1 MLTADFS
8 EEGKTES
15 VMENTKYAKI
25 PTAGAHTVKPK
36 PAYDFVK
43 RVLDIACSLI
53 ALILLSPVFLILAI
67 LVKTTSE
74 GPVFFAHR
82 RVGRG
87 GKEIKIYKFRSM
99 VTNAEELIKQF
110 TPEQKAEY
118 EKNFKLEN
126 DPRITKIGSFMRK
139 TSLDELP
146 QLINILKG
154 DISVVGPRPVM
165 DVETRIYGNYRDMLL
180 SVKPG
185 LTGFWAANGRSATS
199 YKRRRAM
206 EIYYVKNR
214 SLLLDAKII
223 FKTFIS
229 VFKGEGAV

>member
-1 MLTADFS
+1 
-8 EEGKTES
+8 
-15 VMENTKYAKI
+15 MEKANITDTSKAAASNT
-25 PTAGAHTVKPK
+25 HSVKPK
-36 PAYDFVK
+36 PIYDFVK
-43 RVLDIACSLI
+43 RVFDIVWSLI
-53 ALILLSPVFLILAI
+53 GLIVLSPVFIILSI

-74 GPVFFAHR
+74 GPVFFAHK
-82 RVGRG
+82 RVGKG
-87 GKEIKIYKFRSM
+87 GKTIKIYKFRSM

-126 DPRITKIGSFMRK
+126 DPRVTKVGNFMRK

-154 DISVVGPRPVM
+154 DISIVGPRPVM
-165 DVETRIYGNYRDMLL
+165 DVETKIYGNYRDMLL

-185 LTGFWAANGRSATS
+185 LTGFWAANGRSHTT
-199 YKRRRAM
+199 YTRRRAM

-214 SLLLDAKII
+214 SVLLDLKII

-229 VFKGEGAV
+229 VFKREGAV

>member
-1 MLTADFS
+1 M
-8 EEGKTES
+8 GKANITDTS
-15 VMENTKYAKI
+15 KAATSNT
-25 PTAGAHTVKPK
+25 HSVKPK
-36 PAYDFVK
+36 PIYDFVK
-43 RVLDIACSLI
+43 RVFDIVCSLI
-53 ALILLSPVFLILAI
+53 GLIVLSPVFIILSILI
-67 LVKTTSE
+67 KTTSE
-74 GPVFFAHR
+74 GPAFFAHK
-82 RVGRG
+82 RVGKG
-87 GKEIKIYKFRSM
+87 GKTIKIYKFRSM

-126 DPRITKIGSFMRK
+126 DPRVTKVGKFMRK

-165 DVETRIYGNYRDMLL
+165 DVETQIYGNYRDMLL

-185 LTGFWAANGRSATS
+185 LTGFWAANGRSVTT
-199 YKRRRAM
+199 YTRRRAM

-214 SLLLDAKII
+214 SVLLDLKII

-229 VFKGEGAV
+229 VFKRVGAV

>member
-1 MLTADFS
+1 M
-8 EEGKTES
+8 GKANITDTS
-15 VMENTKYAKI
+15 KAAASNT
-25 PTAGAHTVKPK
+25 HSVKPK
-36 PAYDFVK
+36 PIYDFVK
-43 RVLDIACSLI
+43 RVFDIVCSLI
-53 ALILLSPVFLILAI
+53 GLIVLSPVFIILSILI
-67 LVKTTSE
+67 KTTSE
-74 GPVFFAHR
+74 GPAFFAHK
-82 RVGRG
+82 RVGKG
-87 GKEIKIYKFRSM
+87 GKTIKIYKFRSM

-126 DPRITKIGSFMRK
+126 DPRVTKVGKFMRK

-165 DVETRIYGNYRDMLL
+165 DVETKIYGNYRDMLL

-185 LTGFWAANGRSATS
+185 LTGFWAANGRSATT
-199 YKRRRAM
+199 YTPRRAM

-214 SLLLDAKII
+214 SVLLDLKII

-229 VFKGEGAV
+229 VFKRVGAI

>member
-1 MLTADFS
+1 M
-8 EEGKTES
+8 ES
-15 VMENTKYAKI
+15 AKSKSI
-25 PTAGAHTVKPK
+25 NKSASPSGHAIKKKPV
-36 PAYDFVK
+36 YDFFK
-43 RVLDIACSLI
+43 RIFDIVCSLI
-53 ALILLSPVFLILAI
+53 ALIILSPVFLIMAI

-74 GPVFFAHR
+74 GPAFFAHK
-82 RVGRG
+82 RVGKN

-126 DPRITKIGSFMRK
+126 DPRITKVGKFMKK

-146 QLINILKG
+146 QLLNILKG
-154 DISVVGPRPVM
+154 DISIVGPRPVTE
-165 DVETRIYGNYRDMLL
+165 VETEIYGNYRDMLL

-185 LTGFWAANGRSATS
+185 LTGFWAANGRSDTT
-199 YKRRRAM
+199 YTRRRAM

-214 SLLLDAKII
+214 SLWLDIKII
-223 FKTFIS
+223 FKTFAS

>member
-1 MLTADFS
+1 
-8 EEGKTES
+8 
-15 VMENTKYAKI
+15 MEKANITDTSKAAASNT
-25 PTAGAHTVKPK
+25 HSVKPK
-36 PAYDFVK
+36 PIYDFVK
-43 RVLDIACSLI
+43 RVFDIVWSLI
-53 ALILLSPVFLILAI
+53 GLIVLSPVFIILSI

-74 GPVFFAHR
+74 GPVFFAHK
-82 RVGRG
+82 RVGKG
-87 GKEIKIYKFRSM
+87 GKTIKIYKFRSM

-126 DPRITKIGSFMRK
+126 DPRVTKVGNFMRK

-154 DISVVGPRPVM
+154 DISIVGPRPVM
-165 DVETRIYGNYRDMLL
+165 DVETKIYGNYRHMLL

-185 LTGFWAANGRSATS
+185 LTGFWAANGRSHTT
-199 YKRRRAM
+199 YTRRRAM

-214 SLLLDAKII
+214 SVLLDLKII

-229 VFKGEGAV
+229 VFKREGAV

>member
-1 MLTADFS
+1 
-8 EEGKTES
+8 
-15 VMENTKYAKI
+15 MEKANITDTSKAAASNT
-25 PTAGAHTVKPK
+25 HSVKPK
-36 PAYDFVK
+36 PIYDFVK
-43 RVLDIACSLI
+43 RVFDIVCSLI
-53 ALILLSPVFLILAI
+53 GLIVLSPVFIIISILI
-67 LVKTTSE
+67 KTTSE
-74 GPVFFAHR
+74 GPVFFAHK
-82 RVGRG
+82 RVGKG
-87 GKEIKIYKFRSM
+87 GKTIKIYKFRSM

-118 EKNFKLEN
+118 ERNFKLEN
-126 DPRITKIGSFMRK
+126 DPRVTKVGKFMRK

-165 DVETRIYGNYRDMLL
+165 DVETQIYGNYRNMLL

-185 LTGFWAANGRSATS
+185 LTGFWAANGRSHTT
-199 YKRRRAM
+199 YTRRRAM

-214 SLLLDAKII
+214 SVLLDLKII

-229 VFKGEGAV
+229 VFKREGAV

>member
-1 MLTADFS
+1 
-8 EEGKTES
+8 
-15 VMENTKYAKI
+15 MEKANITDTSKAAASNT
-25 PTAGAHTVKPK
+25 HSVKPK
-36 PAYDFVK
+36 PIYDFVK
-43 RVLDIACSLI
+43 RVFDIVCSLI
-53 ALILLSPVFLILAI
+53 GLIVLSPVFIILSILI
-67 LVKTTSE
+67 KTTSE
-74 GPVFFAHR
+74 GPAFFAHK
-82 RVGRG
+82 RVGKG
-87 GKEIKIYKFRSM
+87 GKTIKIYKFRSM

-126 DPRITKIGSFMRK
+126 DPRITKVGNFMRK

-154 DISVVGPRPVM
+154 DISIVGPRPVM
-165 DVETRIYGNYRDMLL
+165 DVETKIYGNYRNMLL

-185 LTGFWAANGRSATS
+185 LTGFWAANGRSHTT
-199 YKRRRAM
+199 YTRRRAM

-214 SLLLDAKII
+214 SVLLDLKII

-229 VFKGEGAV
+229 VFKREGAV

>member
-1 MLTADFS
+1 M
-8 EEGKTES
+8 ES
-15 VMENTKYAKI
+15 AKSKSI
-25 PTAGAHTVKPK
+25 NKSASPSGHAIKKKPV
-36 PAYDFVK
+36 YDFFK
-43 RVLDIACSLI
+43 RTFDIVCSLV
-53 ALILLSPVFLILAI
+53 ALIILSPVFLIMAI

-74 GPVFFAHR
+74 GPAFFAHK
-82 RVGRG
+82 RVGKN

-99 VTNAEELIKQF
+99 VTNAEGLIKQF

-126 DPRITKIGSFMRK
+126 DPRITKVGKFMRK

-146 QLINILKG
+146 QLLNILKG
-154 DISVVGPRPVM
+154 DISIVGPRPVTE
-165 DVETRIYGNYRDMLL
+165 VETEIYGNYRDMLL

-185 LTGFWAANGRSATS
+185 LTGFWAANGRSDTT
-199 YKRRRAM
+199 YTRRRAM

-214 SLLLDAKII
+214 SLWLDIKII
-223 FKTFIS
+223 FKTFVS

>member
-1 MLTADFS
+1 
-8 EEGKTES
+8 
-15 VMENTKYAKI
+15 MEKANITDTSKAAASNT
-25 PTAGAHTVKPK
+25 HSVKPK
-36 PAYDFVK
+36 PIYDFVK
-43 RVLDIACSLI
+43 RVFDIVWSLI
-53 ALILLSPVFLILAI
+53 GLIVLSPVFIILSI

-74 GPVFFAHR
+74 GPVFFAHK
-82 RVGRG
+82 RVGKG
-87 GKEIKIYKFRSM
+87 GKTIKIYKFRSM

-126 DPRITKIGSFMRK
+126 DPRITKVGNFMRK

-154 DISVVGPRPVM
+154 DISIVGPRPVM
-165 DVETRIYGNYRDMLL
+165 DVETKIYGNYRNMLL

-185 LTGFWAANGRSATS
+185 LTGFWAANGRSHTT
-199 YKRRRAM
+199 YTRRRAM

-214 SLLLDAKII
+214 SVLLDLKII

-229 VFKGEGAV
+229 VFKREGAV

>member
-1 MLTADFS
+1 
-8 EEGKTES
+8 
-15 VMENTKYAKI
+15 MEKANITDTSKAAASNT
-25 PTAGAHTVKPK
+25 HSVKPK
-36 PAYDFVK
+36 PIYDFVK
-43 RVLDIACSLI
+43 RVFDIVWSLI
-53 ALILLSPVFLILAI
+53 GLIVLSPVFIILSI

-74 GPVFFAHR
+74 GPVFFAHK
-82 RVGRG
+82 RVGKG
-87 GKEIKIYKFRSM
+87 GKTIKIYKFRSM

-126 DPRITKIGSFMRK
+126 DPRITKVGNFMRK

-154 DISVVGPRPVM
+154 DISIVGPRPVM
-165 DVETRIYGNYRDMLL
+165 DVETKIYGNYRDMLL

-185 LTGFWAANGRSATS
+185 LTGFWAANGRSHTT
-199 YKRRRAM
+199 YTRRRAM

-214 SLLLDAKII
+214 SVLLDLKII

-229 VFKGEGAV
+229 VFKREGAV

>member
-1 MLTADFS
+1 MI
-8 EEGKTES
+8 
-15 VMENTKYAKI
+15 V
-25 PTAGAHTVKPK
+25 
-36 PAYDFVK
+36 
-43 RVLDIACSLI
+43 
-53 ALILLSPVFLILAI
+53 LSPVFIILSI

-74 GPVFFAHR
+74 GPVFFAHK
-82 RVGRG
+82 RVGKG
-87 GKEIKIYKFRSM
+87 GKTIKIYKFRSM

-126 DPRITKIGSFMRK
+126 DPRVTKVGNFMRK

-165 DVETRIYGNYRDMLL
+165 DVETKIYGNYRDMLL

-185 LTGFWAANGRSATS
+185 LTEFWAANGRSATT
-199 YKRRRAM
+199 YTRRRAM

-214 SLLLDAKII
+214 SVLLDLKII

-229 VFKGEGAV
+229 VFKRVGAV

>member
-1 MLTADFS
+1 
-8 EEGKTES
+8 
-15 VMENTKYAKI
+15 MEKANITDTSKAAASNT
-25 PTAGAHTVKPK
+25 HSVKPK
-36 PAYDFVK
+36 PIYDFVK
-43 RVLDIACSLI
+43 RVFDIVCSLI
-53 ALILLSPVFLILAI
+53 GLIVLSPVFIILSI

-74 GPVFFAHR
+74 GPAFFAHK
-82 RVGRG
+82 RVGKG
-87 GKEIKIYKFRSM
+87 GKTIKIYKFRSM

-126 DPRITKIGSFMRK
+126 DPRVTKVGKFMRK

-165 DVETRIYGNYRDMLL
+165 DVETKIYGNYRDMLL

-185 LTGFWAANGRSATS
+185 LTGFWAANGRSHTT
-199 YKRRRAM
+199 YTRRRAM

-214 SLLLDAKII
+214 SVLLDLKII

-229 VFKGEGAV
+229 VFKREGAV

>member
-1 MLTADFS
+1 
-8 EEGKTES
+8 
-15 VMENTKYAKI
+15 MEKANITDTSKAAASNT
-25 PTAGAHTVKPK
+25 HSVKPK
-36 PAYDFVK
+36 PIYDFVK
-43 RVLDIACSLI
+43 RVFDIVCSLI
-53 ALILLSPVFLILAI
+53 GLIVLSPVFIILSILI
-67 LVKTTSE
+67 KTTSE
-74 GPVFFAHR
+74 GPAFFAHK
-82 RVGRG
+82 RVGKG
-87 GKEIKIYKFRSM
+87 GKTIKIYKFRSM

-126 DPRITKIGSFMRK
+126 DPRVTKVGKFMRK

-165 DVETRIYGNYRDMLL
+165 DVETKIYGNYRDMLL

-185 LTGFWAANGRSATS
+185 LTGFWAANGRSHTT
-199 YKRRRAM
+199 YTRRRAM

-214 SLLLDAKII
+214 SVLLDLKII

-229 VFKGEGAV
+229 VFKREGAV

>member
-1 MLTADFS
+1 M
-8 EEGKTES
+8 GKANITDTS
-15 VMENTKYAKI
+15 KAAASNT
-25 PTAGAHTVKPK
+25 HSVKPK
-36 PAYDFVK
+36 PIYDFVK
-43 RVLDIACSLI
+43 RVFDIVCSLI
-53 ALILLSPVFLILAI
+53 GLIVLSPVFIILSILI
-67 LVKTTSE
+67 KTTSE
-74 GPVFFAHR
+74 GPAFFAHK
-82 RVGRG
+82 RVGKG
-87 GKEIKIYKFRSM
+87 GKTIKIYKFRSM

-126 DPRITKIGSFMRK
+126 DPRVTKVGKFMRK

-165 DVETRIYGNYRDMLL
+165 DVETKIYGNYRDMLL

-185 LTGFWAANGRSATS
+185 LTGFWTANGRSATT
-199 YKRRRAM
+199 YTRRRAM

-214 SLLLDAKII
+214 SVLLDLKII

-229 VFKGEGAV
+229 VFKRVGAV

>member
-1 MLTADFS
+1 M
-8 EEGKTES
+8 GKANITDTS
-15 VMENTKYAKI
+15 KAAASNT
-25 PTAGAHTVKPK
+25 HSVKPK
-36 PAYDFVK
+36 PIYDFVK
-43 RVLDIACSLI
+43 RVFDIVCSLI
-53 ALILLSPVFLILAI
+53 GLIVLSPVFIIISILI
-67 LVKTTSE
+67 KTTSE
-74 GPVFFAHR
+74 GPVFFAHK
-82 RVGRG
+82 RVGKG
-87 GKEIKIYKFRSM
+87 GKTIKIYKFRSM

-126 DPRITKIGSFMRK
+126 DPRVTKVGKFMRK

-154 DISVVGPRPVM
+154 DISIVGPRPVM
-165 DVETRIYGNYRDMLL
+165 DVETKIYGNYRNMLL

-185 LTGFWAANGRSATS
+185 LTGFWAANGRSHTT
-199 YKRRRAM
+199 YTRRRAM

-214 SLLLDAKII
+214 SVLLDLKII

-229 VFKGEGAV
+229 VFKRDGAV

>member
-1 MLTADFS
+1 
-8 EEGKTES
+8 
-15 VMENTKYAKI
+15 MEKANITDTSKAAASNT
-25 PTAGAHTVKPK
+25 HSVKPK
-36 PAYDFVK
+36 PIYDFVK
-43 RVLDIACSLI
+43 RVFDIVWSLI
-53 ALILLSPVFLILAI
+53 GLIVLSPVFIILSI

-74 GPVFFAHR
+74 GPVFFAHK
-82 RVGRG
+82 RVGKG
-87 GKEIKIYKFRSM
+87 GKTIKIYKFRSM

-126 DPRITKIGSFMRK
+126 DPRITKVGNFMRK

-154 DISVVGPRPVM
+154 DISIVGPRPVM
-165 DVETRIYGNYRDMLL
+165 DVETQIYGNYRNMLL

-185 LTGFWAANGRSATS
+185 LTGFWAANGRSHTT
-199 YKRRRAM
+199 YTRRRAM

-214 SLLLDAKII
+214 SVLLDLKII

-229 VFKGEGAV
+229 VFKREGAV